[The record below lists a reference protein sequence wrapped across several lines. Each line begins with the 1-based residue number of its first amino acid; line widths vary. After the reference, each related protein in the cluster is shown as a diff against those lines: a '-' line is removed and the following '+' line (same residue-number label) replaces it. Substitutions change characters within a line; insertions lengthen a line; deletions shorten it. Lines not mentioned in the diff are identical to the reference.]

1 MKKFLVYL
9 RLRPLGM
16 VSLIALFIL
25 YLMMIFAEFIAPYD
39 PTASFPEQTYH
50 PPNVRFSGGK
60 PQAQEARV
68 INRINWRYVRVRGA
82 YEEIAF
88 LGRGEPY
95 RLWGLIPAS
104 RHLFT
109 VKPGGYPVF
118 LMGADNLGRDVFSR
132 IVYGSRIS
140 LTIGFA
146 ATAVSLALAILLGG
160 LAGYFGGAGDWLIMR
175 FSEFFMLIPGLY
187 LILFLRSL
195 LAANMDSGQAY
206 MMITVILS
214 LVGWP
219 GTARTIRGMVHAIKR
234 EEFVMNAQL
243 EMIPAPVII
252 SGHIIPQIA
261 SLLIVSIALSIPG
274 FIMTETTLS
283 YLGLGITDPA
293 VSWGSLIKRDI
304 STLSNLR
311 NYPWLLCPVW
321 FLLGVTLAFNFVGDC
336 LRDFYDPYH
345 VLGKGNI
352 GRVKRFVARRLLPL
366 FTKNSGNAVQK
377 TEVPPAKDTA
387 NAGPSPESG
396 SPPLLEVRDL
406 VVRFSVLRGRAGVSV
421 QAVRGISYRLEKG
434 EILGIVGESGSGK
447 SVGTQVIPSLLP
459 KNAAVSGSIRYEG
472 KELLGL
478 DAGALR
484 TYRGKKIGV
493 IYQEPGRSYDPLQNM
508 GNVFWETF
516 KNSEPGITKAEAGEK
531 AAALL
536 AETGLPR
543 GRERLSNFPHQFS
556 GGQLQRIGIALA
568 LAQGCELL
576 IADEP
581 TTALDVTIQKQ
592 IVALL
597 KTLRKQRQISI
608 IFISHDI
615 DLVAEIS
622 DRILV
627 MYGGLIM
634 ESGPAK
640 LFTGPE
646 GGPRHPYAKALL
658 AASPRFGSHYSRER
672 LRTIPGRVT
681 DPAEPEP
688 GCPFAPR
695 CGFAKPACTAG
706 VPPLIPAHGDS
717 GEELLRG
724 GHEYRCILEAGE
736 DR

>member
-1 MKKFLVYL
+1 
-9 RLRPLGM
+9 
-16 VSLIALFIL
+16 VS
-25 YLMMIFAEFIAPYD
+25 
-39 PTASFPEQTYH
+39 
-50 PPNVRFSGGK
+50 
-60 PQAQEARV
+60 
-68 INRINWRYVRVRGA
+68 
-82 YEEIAF
+82 
-88 LGRGEPY
+88 
-95 RLWGLIPAS
+95 
-104 RHLFT
+104 
-109 VKPGGYPVF
+109 
-118 LMGADNLGRDVFSR
+118 
-132 IVYGSRIS
+132 
-140 LTIGFA
+140 
-146 ATAVSLALAILLGG
+146 
-160 LAGYFGGAGDWLIMR
+160 
-175 FSEFFMLIPGLY
+175 
-187 LILFLRSL
+187 
-195 LAANMDSGQAY
+195 
-206 MMITVILS
+206 
-214 LVGWP
+214 
-219 GTARTIRGMVHAIKR
+219 
-234 EEFVMNAQL
+234 
-243 EMIPAPVII
+243 
-252 SGHIIPQIA
+252 
-261 SLLIVSIALSIPG
+261 
-274 FIMTETTLS
+274 
-283 YLGLGITDPA
+283 
-293 VSWGSLIKRDI
+293 
-304 STLSNLR
+304 
-311 NYPWLLCPVW
+311 
-321 FLLGVTLAFNFVGDC
+321 
-336 LRDFYDPYH
+336 
-345 VLGKGNI
+345 
-352 GRVKRFVARRLLPL
+352 
-366 FTKNSGNAVQK
+366 
-377 TEVPPAKDTA
+377 
-387 NAGPSPESG
+387 
-396 SPPLLEVRDL
+396 
-406 VVRFSVLRGRAGVSV
+406 FSVLRGRAGVSV
-421 QAVRGISYRLEKG
+421 QAVRGISYTLERG

-459 KNAAVSGSIRYEG
+459 KNAVVSGSIRYEG

-516 KNSEPGITKAEAGEK
+516 RNSEPDITKAEAGEK

-597 KTLRKQRQISI
+597 KTLQERRRISI

-634 ESGPAK
+634 ESGPAE

-646 GGPRHPYAKALL
+646 DGPRHPYTKALL

-672 LRTIPGRVT
+672 LRTIPGKVT
-681 DPAEPEP
+681 DPVEPEP

-706 VPPLIPAHGDS
+706 VPPLCHPPQADGLEFRGGSTLFEHSALSVTAKLHAQTDDTPAHSGG
-717 GEELLRG
+717 GEELCRG
-724 GHEYRCILEAGE
+724 GHECRCILMAGE